1 LTSAVENRV
10 PFPERLAALA
20 LLGVALLLRIPYLFH
35 YPFNSDEPQHLHV
48 VWGWTRGLVQ
58 YRDLFDNHAPLFH
71 IAMAPVLAAVG
82 ERPEALFAMRLA
94 MLPLWVAALAL
105 TFVIARQLYS
115 ERVALWAT
123 VLLAVHFEFFFV
135 SLEFRTDNLWAVA
148 WLAALAVLVSGRLT
162 PSRAFATGAVLGIA
176 LGVSQKTALL
186 TASLAGAAAL
196 TLALSPQTRSK
207 LPGRRA
213 AALLGASAT
222 GFLVV
227 PLLLVASF
235 AAAGALPA
243 LYYDTVRHNLLPGMG
258 EMQHAWR
265 WAIFPIGLGFV
276 LLVARPMI
284 RSANGERLCS
294 LRLMLLLTAA
304 ICYLGIRSLWPFI
317 TAQDWLPLEPLLA
330 IFAVAGLAAW
340 AAHRG
345 DAALP
350 AVVLAALLV
359 VEVGALVL
367 KGPVWRDRAASQVA
381 LVRETLLLTDPG
393 DRVIDAKGETVF
405 RRRGFP
411 AILESVTRERLRRGL
426 IRDTLPEDAVATRSC
441 VATVEDERFTDR
453 ARAFLA
459 ANYVRVGQLRVA
471 GALLGE
477 PTSDLRPFTFGVAIP
492 ARYAVVVER
501 GTFSGSLDGTRYA
514 GPREL
519 AAGPHQLAPDAPTGR
534 LAVVWAQAV
543 ERGFSP
549 WSAR

>member
-10 PFPERLAALA
+10 PLPERLAALA

-35 YPFNSDEPQHLHV
+35 YRFNSDEPQHLHV

-58 YRDLFDNHAPLFH
+58 YRDLFDNHGPLFH
-71 IAMAPVLAAVG
+71 IAMAPVLAAAG
-82 ERPEALFAMRLA
+82 ERPEALFAMRFA
-94 MLPLWVAALAL
+94 MLPLWLAALAL
-105 TFVIARQLYS
+105 TFAIARQLYS
-115 ERVALWAT
+115 KRVALWAT

-162 PSRAFATGAVLGIA
+162 PSRAFGTGTVLGVA
-176 LGVSQKTALL
+176 MGVSQKTLLL
-186 TASLAGAAAL
+186 TACLSGAAVL
-196 TLALSPQTRSK
+196 TLVLAPETRSR

-213 AALLGASAT
+213 AALLGASAA

-227 PLLLVASF
+227 PLLLVLYFWAVD
-235 AAAGALPA
+235 ALPA
-243 LYYDTVRHNLLPGMG
+243 LYYDTIRHNLLPGMV
-258 EMQHAWR
+258 ELQHAWR
-265 WAIFPIGLGFV
+265 RAIFPIGLGFV

-284 RSANGERLCS
+284 RSANGDRLRS

-304 ICYLGIRSLWPFI
+304 IYYLGVGSFWPFI
-317 TAQDWLPLEPLLA
+317 TAQDWLPFEPLLA
-330 IFAVAGLAAW
+330 TFAVAGLAAW
-340 AAHRG
+340 G
-345 DAALP
+345 DQRAGAALP
-350 AVVLAALLV
+350 VAVLAALLV
-359 VEVGALVL
+359 VELAVLVL
-367 KGPVWRDRAASQVA
+367 KGPVWRDRAASQIA

-411 AILESVTRERLRRGL
+411 AVLERVTMERLRRGL
-426 IRDTLPEDAVATRSC
+426 IRDMLPEDAVATRSC

-453 ARAFLA
+453 AKAFLA
-459 ANYVRVGQLRVA
+459 ANYVPVGQLRVA
-471 GALLGE
+471 GTLLSE
-477 PTSDLRPFTFGVAIP
+477 PAPDLRPFTFGVAIP
-492 ARYAVVVER
+492 ARYAVLVER
-501 GTFSGSLDGTRYA
+501 GTFSGSLDGTRYT

-519 AAGPHQLAPDAPTGR
+519 ATGPHQLAPDVPTGR